1 MRRRCRRLVAVAAL
15 AVVAILIPAPAS
27 AHEPG
32 ATLLVVT
39 TTGADVQFAAL
50 VPLDRLENALGTEL
64 TDDPS
69 VVVGKLR
76 PTVVD
81 LFETKVAVVA
91 SALTAWSLRVD
102 NLDVTRVDKVD
113 SLEARFTATPPAG
126 HPIGDFELRY
136 EVVTDIDHT
145 HKVYVGARRVGG
157 GTPKLLG
164 TITHDRPTIAVRAND
179 VSLDESFRAMIGVG
193 FEHFREGVDHLLF
206 LVLVALA
213 ALSRRA
219 GFWPTVRSLAILT
232 AAFTLGHSVSLTL
245 ATLGVV
251 TLPSQVVETG
261 IAVTILVTAIHITRP
276 LVPDRLEAAITF
288 IFGVVHG
295 FGFAGTLGDLSVRG
309 LAILPPTLGFNVG
322 LELAQLAVLVLIA
335 LPVWSLARSRI
346 ARNALAAA
354 VGTIALFW
362 IAERAFGAPNPV
374 EPFPRS
380 PPVPRSSSL
389 SPSSSPL
396 RPPGWPAVA
405 ATVRRQPTPSA
416 GYAIGHINR
425 GGQWSFGEV
434 NISKEAL

>member
-1 MRRRCRRLVAVAAL
+1 M
-15 AVVAILIPAPAS
+15 
-27 AHEPG
+27 
-32 ATLLVVT
+32 
-39 TTGADVQFAAL
+39 
-50 VPLDRLENALGTEL
+50 
-64 TDDPS
+64 
-69 VVVGKLR
+69 
-76 PTVVD
+76 
-81 LFETKVAVVA
+81 
-91 SALTAWSLRVD
+91 
-102 NLDVTRVDKVD
+102 DKVD

-164 TITHDRPTIAVRAND
+164 TITHDRPTIAVRASD
-179 VSLDESFRAMIGVG
+179 VSPDESFRAMIGVG

-206 LVLVALA
+206 LVLVALT
-213 ALSRRA
+213 ALTRRA
-219 GFWPTVRSLAILT
+219 GFWPTVRTLAILT

-261 IAVTILVTAIHITRP
+261 IAVTILVTAVHITRP

-288 IFGVVHG
+288 TFGVVHG

-335 LPVWSLARSRI
+335 LPVWSLARSRV
-346 ARNALAAA
+346 ARNTLA
-354 VGTIALFW
+354 VVIGTVALFW

-374 EPFPRS
+374 EPFLAITAGSQERLVVALLIAAAAAGLARRRRDRS
-380 PPVPRSSSL
+380 A
-389 SPSSSPL
+389 
-396 RPPGWPAVA
+396 PANA
-405 ATVRRQPTPSA
+405 
-416 GYAIGHINR
+416 
-425 GGQWSFGEV
+425 
-434 NISKEAL
+434 